1 MDLKSLAQLG
11 RIEKEVE
18 VNKELRVKLHTLST
32 IEQQI
37 ALSSVP
43 EAVENVT
50 ARFTYLQV
58 AVLIQATDA
67 VNGESVTKEQAK
79 ELYDNVQYNILSE
92 IFTAYSDVAGE
103 QTKVMEE
110 LKKK

>member
-1 MDLKSLAQLG
+1 MDIKSLAQLG

-18 VNKELRVKLHTLST
+18 INKELHVRLHTLSVT
-32 IEQQI
+32 EQQI

-50 ARFTYLQV
+50 ARFTYLQ
-58 AVLIQATDA
+58 ASILTQATDA
-67 VNGESVTKEQAK
+67 VNGESITKEQAK
-79 ELYDNVQYNILSE
+79 ELYDNMQYNILSDL
-92 IFTAYSDVAGE
+92 FTAYSEVAGE
-103 QTKVMEE
+103 QSKIMEE

>member
-32 IEQQI
+32 IEQQV

-43 EAVENVT
+43 ETIENVT
-50 ARFTYLQV
+50 ARFTFLQV
-58 AVLIQATDA
+58 SVLTQATDA
-67 VNGESVTKEQAK
+67 VNGEAITKDQAK
-79 ELYDNVQYNILSE
+79 EFYDNMQYNILSE

-103 QTKVMEE
+103 QSKVMEE